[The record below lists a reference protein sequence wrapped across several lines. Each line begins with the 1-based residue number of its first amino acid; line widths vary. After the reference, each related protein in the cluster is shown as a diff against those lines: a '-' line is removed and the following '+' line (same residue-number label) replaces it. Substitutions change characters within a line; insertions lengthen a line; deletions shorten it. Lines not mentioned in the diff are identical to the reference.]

1 MKFLIKEQIS
11 PHRYKTP
18 EGYLVCVDA
27 VLARTGKQEYRKNEV
42 YDCDDEDIIEIN
54 RRAEDVF
61 SPETIA
67 SFENKPVTWDHPDT
81 DVNPEN
87 HRDLAVGYVRDVH
100 KGEDNGQPVIMGN
113 LIITDAEV
121 IGAIEN
127 GDHCELS
134 CGYSCDIT
142 DDDDPRQIN
151 IRGNHVAL
159 CEHGRAGNARI
170 VDSDIND
177 DEIIDY
183 KGIKIGILHTS
194 IGTLYE
200 VRYNKNKADWPEYKK
215 LENAKK
221 YIDVFLTKGEQ
232 AANASWK
239 IGDEKVKTK
248 DSKMKD
254 VNDLRIVEF
263 LGNDHLVKKL
273 RGLNH
278 NKIGTIRQV
287 LKEEQDF
294 NPKLTDE
301 ELKEIARRLKVD
313 VKDFADDID
322 EASGRRSETMN
333 KINDKKN
340 WEYSDEL
347 QRILENAGFDTY
359 SEYSS
364 PGYRGPAFVWITIED
379 GDINRALRIAKAYAN
394 KISEKYFQVEAIN
407 QGKEIIL
414 KVKDSVNDARWGN
427 DKVLTKEDA
436 IRELKTARI
445 KENENWDAG
454 NEQKGW
460 YVQIQNHILT
470 ELEVNTNTWHTSS
483 KEKSAAWG
491 RIWKDGKFMF
501 KEDGPLNV
509 VRQNMIRFIQSSQI
523 DDSEMNDGWTTTRRV
538 FRESDIGEEGSYLGT
553 TEWGTPKGSLYV
565 YKKNGKIIAEAEGV
579 AVGDPKGTFEFNSLK
594 DLNRWLL
601 KDSKMEDST
610 ADNYDKY
617 NKIDRWVKKKYPNYD
632 WEFER
637 VGYIRIYDPVTQKI
651 IKSGIPVSSIL
662 VLATDS
668 ISDEKIIKIAKVFK
682 IMKK

>member
-42 YDCDDEDIIEIN
+42 YDCNDEDIIEIN

-121 IGAIEN
+121 IEAIEN

-142 DDDDPRQIN
+142 DDNDPRQIN

-170 VDSDIND
+170 VDSDI
-177 DEIIDY
+177 
-183 KGIKIGILHTS
+183 
-194 IGTLYE
+194 
-200 VRYNKNKADWPEYKK
+200 
-215 LENAKK
+215 
-221 YIDVFLTKGEQ
+221 
-232 AANASWK
+232 
-239 IGDEKVKTK
+239 
-248 DSKMKD
+248 KD
-254 VNDLRIVEF
+254 VDNLRIVEF
-263 LGNDHLVKKL
+263 LGNNHLVKKL

-313 VKDFADDID
+313 IRDSIGDTDGVL
-322 EASGRRSETMN
+322 GRRSEKMN
-333 KINDKKN
+333 KIKDNTG
-340 WEYSDEL
+340 EQRTYEL
-347 QRILENAGFDTY
+347 RRLLERAGFEVYEPYTPP
-359 SEYSS
+359 S
-364 PGYRGPAFVWITIED
+364 YRGPTIVQLDIES
-379 GDINRALRIAKAYAN
+379 GDINKARKIAENYAN
-394 KISEKYFQVEAIN
+394 KISDKYVKIKADGWDN
-407 QGKEIIL
+407 TIIL
-414 KVKDSVNDARWGN
+414 KVVDSVNDARWGN

-445 KENENWDAG
+445 KEGENWDAG
-454 NEQKGW
+454 DERRGW
-460 YVQIQNHILT
+460 YVQIQNHGLT
-470 ELEVNTNTWHTSS
+470 EVEVNTKTGYTGS
-483 KEKSAAWG
+483 KEKSSAWG

-501 KEDGPLNV
+501 KEEGPLNV
-509 VRQNMIRFIQSSQI
+509 VRQNMIGFIQSSQI
-523 DDSEMNDGWTTTRRV
+523 DDSEMDDDWTTTRRT

-565 YKKNGKIIAEAEGV
+565 YRKNGKIIAEAEGV
-579 AVGDPKGTFEFNSLK
+579 AAGDPKGTFEFNSLK

-601 KDSKMEDST
+601 KDSVNDDFKRELFMQATINVYAKEIMRLMKKNLTKKQAIERMIKEGYPEDTVRKAALKVSDST
-610 ADNYDKY
+610 AGDYY
-617 NKIDRWVKKKYPNYD
+617 HKIDSWAKEKYPDYD
-632 WEFER
+632 WEVER
-637 VGYIRIYDPVTQKI
+637 VGYIRIYDPHTGDV
-651 IKSGIPVSSIL
+651 IKSSIPTSSIL
-662 VLATDS
+662 KDS
-668 ISDEKIIKIAKVFK
+668 INDEKIIKIAKVFK
-682 IMKK
+682 IVKK